1 MEKHEDNLDKLLK
14 AELEKEAGEI
24 MEEMDS
30 DESLQDISF
39 PEDLD
44 EKMWSKIQEYEEQQK
59 AYEKLSDADK
69 EAIRLGREVQALRGG
84 ENTKDHLK
92 KDVESDSY
100 IDNVVPIEHVK
111 HETDNKASDDGT
123 NGETE
128 KEAGKKKV
136 KKRKRHWKVYGIVA
150 IVAVLAMMWSM
161 VSIGGTPFFGRV
173 LNDIIGDRE
182 MVKVNTEREDGDKNK
197 VDDYDEFQVYEE
209 IKEKLGVDVVRL
221 KRTSKDMLL
230 VQSDIDE
237 SLKRVCLIYENEDGI
252 IQYQMEIQVENK
264 SYGYDI
270 EDEKIKEFQIEVGG
284 HTIDVSQYQLPNGG
298 KENVAKFVYK
308 DVFYTLNG
316 IMDEEKFKELYGEEG
331 DELASKLEG
340 TLRAIPLTSMP
351 ALSTAFINDV
361 DPTLTFAQMLYG
373 YGNKGDVFLGI
384 STSGNS
390 KNIIKALQVAKVK
403 GIKTIGLTGAS
414 GGKMKEYCDVTIKV
428 PEIETFKIQEFHL
441 PIYHCLCAMLEADFF
456 NEK

>member
-1 MEKHEDNLDKLLK
+1 MEKHEDNLGKLLK

-69 EAIRLGREVQALRGG
+69 GAIRLGREVQALRGG

-100 IDNVVPIEHVK
+100 IDNVVPIEYVK

-123 NGETE
+123 NEEIE

-197 VDDYDEFQVYEE
+197 TDDHDEAKVYEE
-209 IKEKLGVDVVRL
+209 IKESLGVDVVRL
-221 KRTSKDMLL
+221 EGKPDNMSL
-230 VQSDIDE
+230 VHSDIDKK
-237 SLKRVCLIYENEDGI
+237 LNRVCLIFANENTTLE
-252 IQYQMEIQVENK
+252 YQIVVNYQEQ
-264 SYGYDI
+264 SHGYDI
-270 EDEKIKEFQIEVGG
+270 EDEKIKEELIKEGG
-284 HTIDVSQYQLPNGG
+284 NEIRFTQYKLPDES
-298 KENVAKFVYK
+298 KENTAEFVYQ
-308 DVFYTLNG
+308 DVFYTLNAV
-316 IMDEEKFKELYGEEG
+316 MDEEDFKKILKNLY
-331 DELASKLEG
+331 
-340 TLRAIPLTSMP
+340 
-351 ALSTAFINDV
+351 
-361 DPTLTFAQMLYG
+361 
-373 YGNKGDVFLGI
+373 
-384 STSGNS
+384 
-390 KNIIKALQVAKVK
+390 
-403 GIKTIGLTGAS
+403 
-414 GGKMKEYCDVTIKV
+414 
-428 PEIETFKIQEFHL
+428 
-441 PIYHCLCAMLEADFF
+441 FF
-456 NEK
+456 

>member
-100 IDNVVPIEHVK
+100 IDNVVPIEHGK

-136 KKRKRHWKVYGIVA
+136 KKRKRHWKAYGIVA

-161 VSIGGTPFFGRV
+161 VSIGGTPFFGK
-173 LNDIIGDRE
+173 LWTQTIGDRK
-182 MVKVNTEREDGDKNK
+182 MTQVDTEREDGSKNK
-197 VDDYDEFQVYEE
+197 VDDYDEESVYEN
-209 IKEKLGVDVVRL
+209 IKEKMGVDVVRIL
-221 KRTSKDMLL
+221 KKPDDMVLI
-230 VQSDIDE
+230 QSDIDE
-237 SLKRVCLIYENEDGI
+237 VLKKVCLIYNNGESMIE
-252 IQYQMEIQVENK
+252 YQMIFNYKEQ
-264 SYGYDI
+264 SHGYDV
-270 EDEKIKEFQIEVGG
+270 EDKKIKEEQIEVDGNNINV
-284 HTIDVSQYQLPNGG
+284 TQYELPDES
-298 KENVAKFVYK
+298 KENVAQFIYK
-308 DVFYTLNG
+308 DVFYTINTT
-316 IMDEEKFKELYGEEG
+316 MDENNFKEL
-331 DELASKLEG
+331 LKS
-340 TLRAIPLTSMP
+340 
-351 ALSTAFINDV
+351 
-361 DPTLTFAQMLYG
+361 LY
-373 YGNKGDVFLGI
+373 
-384 STSGNS
+384 
-390 KNIIKALQVAKVK
+390 
-403 GIKTIGLTGAS
+403 
-414 GGKMKEYCDVTIKV
+414 
-428 PEIETFKIQEFHL
+428 
-441 PIYHCLCAMLEADFF
+441 FF
-456 NEK
+456 

>member
-44 EKMWSKIQEYEEQQK
+44 EKMWSKIQEYEEQQR

-100 IDNVVPIEHVK
+100 IDNVVPIEHGK

-136 KKRKRHWKVYGIVA
+136 KKRKRHWKAYGIVA

-161 VSIGGTPFFGRV
+161 VSIGGTPFFGK
-173 LNDIIGDRE
+173 LWTQTIGDRK
-182 MVKVNTEREDGDKNK
+182 MTQVDTEREDGDKNK
-197 VDDYDEFQVYEE
+197 VDDYDESKVYEE
-209 IKEKLGVDVVRL
+209 IKEKFGMDVVRFRR
-221 KRTSKDMLL
+221 KSDGMAL

-237 SLKRVCLIYENEDGI
+237 VLKKVCLIYENNNTF
-252 IQYQMEIQVENK
+252 IQYQMEIQSENK
-264 SYGYDI
+264 SYAYDI
-270 EDEKIKEFQIEVGG
+270 EDKKVKRTQITVDGNKIDI
-284 HTIDVSQYQLPNGG
+284 IQYELDDGNE
-298 KENVAKFVYK
+298 ENVAQFAYE
-308 DVFYTLNG
+308 DVFYTINTT
-316 IMDEEKFKELYGEEG
+316 MEEADFKEL
-331 DELASKLEG
+331 LK
-340 TLRAIPLTSMP
+340 
-351 ALSTAFINDV
+351 N
-361 DPTLTFAQMLYG
+361 LY
-373 YGNKGDVFLGI
+373 
-384 STSGNS
+384 
-390 KNIIKALQVAKVK
+390 
-403 GIKTIGLTGAS
+403 
-414 GGKMKEYCDVTIKV
+414 
-428 PEIETFKIQEFHL
+428 
-441 PIYHCLCAMLEADFF
+441 FF
-456 NEK
+456 

>member
-1 MEKHEDNLDKLLK
+1 MEKHEDNLGKLLK

-84 ENTKDHLK
+84 EDTKDRLK

-111 HETDNKASDDGT
+111 HEADNKASDDGT
-123 NGETE
+123 NEETG

-136 KKRKRHWKVYGIVA
+136 KKRKRHWKAYGIVA

-161 VSIGGTPFFGRV
+161 VSIGGTPFFGK
-173 LNDIIGDRE
+173 LWTQTIGDRK
-182 MVKVNTEREDGDKNK
+182 MTQVDTEREDGDKNE

-209 IKEKLGVDVVRL
+209 IKKKMGVDVVRFL
-221 KRTSKDMLL
+221 QKSDDMIL

-237 SLKRVCLIYENEDGI
+237 ILKQVCLIYNNGENI
-252 IQYQMEIQVENK
+252 IEYQMVFNYKEQ
-264 SYGYDI
+264 SHGYDI
-270 EDEKIKEFQIEVGG
+270 EDKKIKEEQFEVDGNN
-284 HTIDVSQYQLPNGG
+284 IVIIQYELPDGG
-298 KENVAKFVYK
+298 KESVAQFTYK
-308 DVFYTLNG
+308 DVFYTINTT
-316 IMDEEKFKELYGEEG
+316 MDAKNFKEL
-331 DELASKLEG
+331 LK
-340 TLRAIPLTSMP
+340 TL
-351 ALSTAFINDV
+351 
-361 DPTLTFAQMLYG
+361 Y
-373 YGNKGDVFLGI
+373 
-384 STSGNS
+384 
-390 KNIIKALQVAKVK
+390 
-403 GIKTIGLTGAS
+403 
-414 GGKMKEYCDVTIKV
+414 
-428 PEIETFKIQEFHL
+428 
-441 PIYHCLCAMLEADFF
+441 FF
-456 NEK
+456 

>member
-69 EAIRLGREVQALRGG
+69 KAIRLGREVQALRGG
-84 ENTKDHLK
+84 EDTKDHLK

-100 IDNVVPIEHVK
+100 IDNVVPIEYVK

-123 NGETE
+123 NEEIE
-128 KEAGKKKV
+128 KKAGKKKV

-197 VDDYDEFQVYEE
+197 IDNYDEERVYEE
-209 IKEKLGVDVVRL
+209 IKDKFGMDVVRL
-221 KRTSKDMLL
+221 KRNSVGMSL

-237 SLKRVCLIYENEDGI
+237 VLKKVCLLYEDDDTL
-252 IQYQMEIQVENK
+252 IQYQMEIQSENK
-264 SYGYDI
+264 SYAYDI
-270 EDEKIKEFQIEVGG
+270 EDKKVKRTQITVDGNKIDI
-284 HTIDVSQYQLPNGG
+284 IQYELDDGNE
-298 KENVAKFVYK
+298 ENVAQFAYE
-308 DVFYTLNG
+308 DVFYTINTT
-316 IMDEEKFKELYGEEG
+316 MEEADFKEL
-331 DELASKLEG
+331 LK
-340 TLRAIPLTSMP
+340 
-351 ALSTAFINDV
+351 N
-361 DPTLTFAQMLYG
+361 LY
-373 YGNKGDVFLGI
+373 
-384 STSGNS
+384 
-390 KNIIKALQVAKVK
+390 
-403 GIKTIGLTGAS
+403 
-414 GGKMKEYCDVTIKV
+414 
-428 PEIETFKIQEFHL
+428 
-441 PIYHCLCAMLEADFF
+441 FF
-456 NEK
+456 

>member
-1 MEKHEDNLDKLLK
+1 MEKHEDNLGKLLK

-100 IDNVVPIEHVK
+100 IDNVVPIEYVK

-123 NGETE
+123 NEEIE

-209 IKEKLGVDVVRL
+209 IKKKMGVDVVRFL
-221 KRTSKDMLL
+221 QKSDDMIL

-237 SLKRVCLIYENEDGI
+237 ILKRVCLIYNNGENI
-252 IQYQMEIQVENK
+252 IEYQMIFNYKEQ
-264 SYGYDI
+264 SHGYDI
-270 EDEKIKEFQIEVGG
+270 EDKKIKEEQFEVDGNN
-284 HTIDVSQYQLPNGG
+284 IVIIQYELPDGG
-298 KENVAKFVYK
+298 KESVAQFTYK
-308 DVFYTLNG
+308 DVFYTINTT
-316 IMDEEKFKELYGEEG
+316 MDAKSFKEL
-331 DELASKLEG
+331 LK
-340 TLRAIPLTSMP
+340 TL
-351 ALSTAFINDV
+351 
-361 DPTLTFAQMLYG
+361 Y
-373 YGNKGDVFLGI
+373 
-384 STSGNS
+384 
-390 KNIIKALQVAKVK
+390 
-403 GIKTIGLTGAS
+403 
-414 GGKMKEYCDVTIKV
+414 
-428 PEIETFKIQEFHL
+428 
-441 PIYHCLCAMLEADFF
+441 FF
-456 NEK
+456 

>member
-84 ENTKDHLK
+84 EDTKDHLE

-111 HETDNKASDDGT
+111 HEADNKASDDGT
-123 NGETE
+123 NEETE

-197 VDDYDEFQVYEE
+197 VDEYDEFQVYEE

-221 KRTSKDMLL
+221 KRTSEDMLL

-237 SLKRVCLIYENEDGI
+237 VLKRVCLIYDNRENMIE
-252 IQYQMEIQVENK
+252 YQMVCNYKEQ
-264 SYGYDI
+264 SHGYDI
-270 EDEKIKEFQIEVGG
+270 EDKKVKEEQIKVSGNNIDIFQYELSDG
-284 HTIDVSQYQLPNGG
+284 N
-298 KENVAKFVYK
+298 KENVAQFTYE
-308 DVFYTLNG
+308 DVFYTINTT
-316 IMDEEKFKELYGEEG
+316 MDEGKFKEL
-331 DELASKLEG
+331 LK
-340 TLRAIPLTSMP
+340 
-351 ALSTAFINDV
+351 N
-361 DPTLTFAQMLYG
+361 LY
-373 YGNKGDVFLGI
+373 
-384 STSGNS
+384 
-390 KNIIKALQVAKVK
+390 
-403 GIKTIGLTGAS
+403 
-414 GGKMKEYCDVTIKV
+414 
-428 PEIETFKIQEFHL
+428 
-441 PIYHCLCAMLEADFF
+441 FF
-456 NEK
+456 

>member
-59 AYEKLSDADK
+59 AYEKLSDDDK

-100 IDNVVPIEHVK
+100 IDNVVPIEYVK

-123 NGETE
+123 NEEIE

-197 VDDYDEFQVYEE
+197 TDDHDEAKVYEE
-209 IKEKLGVDVVRL
+209 IKESLGVDVVRL
-221 KRTSKDMLL
+221 EGKPDNMSL
-230 VQSDIDE
+230 VHSDIDKK
-237 SLKRVCLIYENEDGI
+237 LNRVCLIFANENTTLE
-252 IQYQMEIQVENK
+252 YQIVVNYQEQ
-264 SYGYDI
+264 SHGYDI
-270 EDEKIKEFQIEVGG
+270 EDEKIKEELIKEGG
-284 HTIDVSQYQLPNGG
+284 NEIRFTQYKLPDES
-298 KENVAKFVYK
+298 KENTAEFVYQ
-308 DVFYTLNG
+308 DVFYTLNAV
-316 IMDEEKFKELYGEEG
+316 MDEEDFK
-331 DELASKLEG
+331 
-340 TLRAIPLTSMP
+340 
-351 ALSTAFINDV
+351 
-361 DPTLTFAQMLYG
+361 
-373 YGNKGDVFLGI
+373 
-384 STSGNS
+384 
-390 KNIIKALQVAKVK
+390 
-403 GIKTIGLTGAS
+403 
-414 GGKMKEYCDVTIKV
+414 
-428 PEIETFKIQEFHL
+428 KIL
-441 PIYHCLCAMLEADFF
+441 KRC
-456 NEK
+456 

>member
-123 NGETE
+123 NEEIE
-128 KEAGKKKV
+128 KKAGKKKV

-150 IVAVLAMMWSM
+150 VLAMMWSM
-161 VSIGGTPFFGRV
+161 VSIGGTPFFSRG

-197 VDDYDEFQVYEE
+197 IGNYEEESVYED
-209 IKEKLGVDVVRL
+209 IKDKMGVDVVRL
-221 KRTSKDMLL
+221 RITSKEMSL

-237 SLKRVCLIYENEDGI
+237 VLKRVN
-252 IQYQMEIQVENK
+252 
-264 SYGYDI
+264 
-270 EDEKIKEFQIEVGG
+270 
-284 HTIDVSQYQLPNGG
+284 
-298 KENVAKFVYK
+298 
-308 DVFYTLNG
+308 
-316 IMDEEKFKELYGEEG
+316 
-331 DELASKLEG
+331 
-340 TLRAIPLTSMP
+340 LR
-351 ALSTAFINDV
+351 
-361 DPTLTFAQMLYG
+361 
-373 YGNKGDVFLGI
+373 
-384 STSGNS
+384 
-390 KNIIKALQVAKVK
+390 
-403 GIKTIGLTGAS
+403 
-414 GGKMKEYCDVTIKV
+414 
-428 PEIETFKIQEFHL
+428 
-441 PIYHCLCAMLEADFF
+441 
-456 NEK
+456 

>member
-84 ENTKDHLK
+84 EDTKDRLK

-123 NGETE
+123 NGETG

-136 KKRKRHWKVYGIVA
+136 KKRKRHWKAYGIVA

-161 VSIGGTPFFGRV
+161 VSIGGTPFFGK
-173 LNDIIGDRE
+173 LWTQTIGDRK
-182 MVKVNTEREDGDKNK
+182 MTQVDTEREDGGKNE
-197 VDDYDEFQVYEE
+197 VDDYDEFQVYDE
-209 IKEKLGVDVVRL
+209 IKEKMGVDVVRL
-221 KRTSKDMLL
+221 KRTSEDMLL

-237 SLKRVCLIYENEDGI
+237 VLKRVCLLYDNKENMIE
-252 IQYQMEIQVENK
+252 YQMVFNYKEQ
-264 SYGYDI
+264 SHGYDI
-270 EDEKIKEFQIEVGG
+270 EDKKIKEEKIKVSGNNIDIFQYE
-284 HTIDVSQYQLPNGG
+284 LPDGN
-298 KENVAKFVYK
+298 KENVAQFTYE
-308 DVFYTLNG
+308 DVFYTINTT
-316 IMDEEKFKELYGEEG
+316 MDEGKFKKLLKNLY
-331 DELASKLEG
+331 
-340 TLRAIPLTSMP
+340 
-351 ALSTAFINDV
+351 
-361 DPTLTFAQMLYG
+361 
-373 YGNKGDVFLGI
+373 
-384 STSGNS
+384 
-390 KNIIKALQVAKVK
+390 
-403 GIKTIGLTGAS
+403 
-414 GGKMKEYCDVTIKV
+414 
-428 PEIETFKIQEFHL
+428 
-441 PIYHCLCAMLEADFF
+441 FF
-456 NEK
+456 

>member
-84 ENTKDHLK
+84 EDTKDHLK

-100 IDNVVPIEHVK
+100 IDNVVPIEYVK

-123 NGETE
+123 NEEIE
-128 KEAGKKKV
+128 KKAGKKKV

-197 VDDYDEFQVYEE
+197 IDNYDEERVYEE
-209 IKEKLGVDVVRL
+209 IKDKFGMDVVRL
-221 KRTSKDMLL
+221 KRNSVGMSL

-237 SLKRVCLIYENEDGI
+237 VLKKVCLLYEDDDTL
-252 IQYQMEIQVENK
+252 IQYQMEIQSENK
-264 SYGYDI
+264 LYAYDI
-270 EDEKIKEFQIEVGG
+270 EDKKVKRTQITVDGNKIDI
-284 HTIDVSQYQLPNGG
+284 IQYELDDGNE
-298 KENVAKFVYK
+298 ENVAQFAYE
-308 DVFYTLNG
+308 DVFYTINTT
-316 IMDEEKFKELYGEEG
+316 MEEADFKEL
-331 DELASKLEG
+331 LK
-340 TLRAIPLTSMP
+340 
-351 ALSTAFINDV
+351 N
-361 DPTLTFAQMLYG
+361 LY
-373 YGNKGDVFLGI
+373 
-384 STSGNS
+384 
-390 KNIIKALQVAKVK
+390 
-403 GIKTIGLTGAS
+403 
-414 GGKMKEYCDVTIKV
+414 
-428 PEIETFKIQEFHL
+428 
-441 PIYHCLCAMLEADFF
+441 FF
-456 NEK
+456 

>member
-84 ENTKDHLK
+84 EDTKDRFK

-100 IDNVVPIEHVK
+100 IDNVVPIEHGK

-123 NGETE
+123 DEEIE

-209 IKEKLGVDVVRL
+209 IKKKMGVDVVRFL
-221 KRTSKDMLL
+221 QKSDDMIL

-237 SLKRVCLIYENEDGI
+237 ILKRVCLIYNNGENI
-252 IQYQMEIQVENK
+252 IEYQMIFNYKEQ
-264 SYGYDI
+264 SHGYDI
-270 EDEKIKEFQIEVGG
+270 EDKKIKEEQFEVDGNN
-284 HTIDVSQYQLPNGG
+284 IVIIQYELPDGG
-298 KENVAKFVYK
+298 KESVAQFTYK
-308 DVFYTLNG
+308 DVFYTINTT
-316 IMDEEKFKELYGEEG
+316 MDAKSFKEL
-331 DELASKLEG
+331 LK
-340 TLRAIPLTSMP
+340 TL
-351 ALSTAFINDV
+351 
-361 DPTLTFAQMLYG
+361 Y
-373 YGNKGDVFLGI
+373 
-384 STSGNS
+384 
-390 KNIIKALQVAKVK
+390 
-403 GIKTIGLTGAS
+403 
-414 GGKMKEYCDVTIKV
+414 
-428 PEIETFKIQEFHL
+428 
-441 PIYHCLCAMLEADFF
+441 FF
-456 NEK
+456 

>member
-123 NGETE
+123 NEEIE
-128 KEAGKKKV
+128 KKAGKKKV
-136 KKRKRHWKVYGIVA
+136 KKRKRHWKAYGIVA

-209 IKEKLGVDVVRL
+209 IKKKMGVDVVRFL
-221 KRTSKDMLL
+221 QKSDDMIL

-237 SLKRVCLIYENEDGI
+237 ILKRVCLIYNNGENI
-252 IQYQMEIQVENK
+252 IEYQMIFNYKEQ
-264 SYGYDI
+264 SHGYDI
-270 EDEKIKEFQIEVGG
+270 EDKKIKEEQFEVDGNN
-284 HTIDVSQYQLPNGG
+284 IVIIQYELPDGG
-298 KENVAKFVYK
+298 KESVAQFTYK
-308 DVFYTLNG
+308 DVFYTINTT
-316 IMDEEKFKELYGEEG
+316 MDAKSFKEL
-331 DELASKLEG
+331 LK
-340 TLRAIPLTSMP
+340 TL
-351 ALSTAFINDV
+351 
-361 DPTLTFAQMLYG
+361 Y
-373 YGNKGDVFLGI
+373 
-384 STSGNS
+384 
-390 KNIIKALQVAKVK
+390 
-403 GIKTIGLTGAS
+403 
-414 GGKMKEYCDVTIKV
+414 
-428 PEIETFKIQEFHL
+428 
-441 PIYHCLCAMLEADFF
+441 FF
-456 NEK
+456 

>member
-59 AYEKLSDADK
+59 AYEKLSDDDK

-136 KKRKRHWKVYGIVA
+136 KKRKRHWKAYGIVA

-161 VSIGGTPFFGRV
+161 VSIGGTPFFGK
-173 LNDIIGDRE
+173 LWTQTIGDRK
-182 MVKVNTEREDGDKNK
+182 MTQVDTEREDGSKNK
-197 VDDYDEFQVYEE
+197 VDDYDEESVYEN
-209 IKEKLGVDVVRL
+209 IKEKMGVDVVRIL
-221 KRTSKDMLL
+221 KKPDDMVLI
-230 VQSDIDE
+230 QSDIDE
-237 SLKRVCLIYENEDGI
+237 VLKKVCLIYNNGESMIE
-252 IQYQMEIQVENK
+252 YQMIFNYKEQ
-264 SYGYDI
+264 SHGYDV
-270 EDEKIKEFQIEVGG
+270 EDKKIKEEQIEVDGNNINV
-284 HTIDVSQYQLPNGG
+284 TQYELPDES
-298 KENVAKFVYK
+298 KENVAQFIYK
-308 DVFYTLNG
+308 DVFYTINTT
-316 IMDEEKFKELYGEEG
+316 MDENNFKEL
-331 DELASKLEG
+331 LKS
-340 TLRAIPLTSMP
+340 
-351 ALSTAFINDV
+351 
-361 DPTLTFAQMLYG
+361 LY
-373 YGNKGDVFLGI
+373 
-384 STSGNS
+384 
-390 KNIIKALQVAKVK
+390 
-403 GIKTIGLTGAS
+403 
-414 GGKMKEYCDVTIKV
+414 
-428 PEIETFKIQEFHL
+428 
-441 PIYHCLCAMLEADFF
+441 FF
-456 NEK
+456 

>member
-1 MEKHEDNLDKLLK
+1 MEKHEDNLGKLLK

-59 AYEKLSDADK
+59 AYEKLSDDDK

-100 IDNVVPIEHVK
+100 IDNVVPIEYVK

-123 NGETE
+123 NEEIE

-161 VSIGGTPFFGRV
+161 VSIGGTPFFGK
-173 LNDIIGDRE
+173 LWTQTIGDRK
-182 MVKVNTEREDGDKNK
+182 MTQVDTEREDGDKNE

-221 KRTSKDMLL
+221 KRTSEDMLL

-237 SLKRVCLIYENEDGI
+237 SLKRVCLIYEN
-252 IQYQMEIQVENK
+252 K
-264 SYGYDI
+264 SLHSG
-270 EDEKIKEFQIEVGG
+270 
-284 HTIDVSQYQLPNGG
+284 
-298 KENVAKFVYK
+298 FV
-308 DVFYTLNG
+308 
-316 IMDEEKFKELYGEEG
+316 
-331 DELASKLEG
+331 
-340 TLRAIPLTSMP
+340 
-351 ALSTAFINDV
+351 
-361 DPTLTFAQMLYG
+361 
-373 YGNKGDVFLGI
+373 
-384 STSGNS
+384 
-390 KNIIKALQVAKVK
+390 
-403 GIKTIGLTGAS
+403 
-414 GGKMKEYCDVTIKV
+414 
-428 PEIETFKIQEFHL
+428 
-441 PIYHCLCAMLEADFF
+441 
-456 NEK
+456 

>member
-24 MEEMDS
+24 MEEVDS

-84 ENTKDHLK
+84 EDTKDRLK

-123 NGETE
+123 DEEIE

-136 KKRKRHWKVYGIVA
+136 KKRKRHWKAYGIVA

-197 VDDYDEFQVYEE
+197 VDGHDEEKVYEE
-209 IKEKLGVDVVRL
+209 IKEKFGVDIVRFL
-221 KRTSKDMLL
+221 KKPNDMVLL
-230 VQSDIDE
+230 QSDIDE
-237 SLKRVCLIYENEDGI
+237 VLKRVCLIYENRETL
-252 IQYQMEIQVENK
+252 IQYQMEIQSENK
-264 SYGYDI
+264 SYAYDV
-270 EDEKIKEFQIEVGG
+270 EDEKVKKEQIVVDGN
-284 HTIDVSQYQLPNGG
+284 TIDIIQYELDDG
-298 KENVAKFVYK
+298 KEEYVARFTYEG
-308 DVFYTLNG
+308 VFYTINAT
-316 IMDEEKFKELYGEEG
+316 MSEEEFKEFLKNLY
-331 DELASKLEG
+331 
-340 TLRAIPLTSMP
+340 
-351 ALSTAFINDV
+351 
-361 DPTLTFAQMLYG
+361 
-373 YGNKGDVFLGI
+373 
-384 STSGNS
+384 
-390 KNIIKALQVAKVK
+390 
-403 GIKTIGLTGAS
+403 
-414 GGKMKEYCDVTIKV
+414 
-428 PEIETFKIQEFHL
+428 
-441 PIYHCLCAMLEADFF
+441 FF
-456 NEK
+456 

>member
-1 MEKHEDNLDKLLK
+1 MEKHEDNLGKLLK

-30 DESLQDISF
+30 DESLKDISF

-84 ENTKDHLK
+84 KDTKDRLK

-111 HETDNKASDDGT
+111 HEADNKVSDDGT

-161 VSIGGTPFFGRV
+161 VSIGGTPFFGK
-173 LNDIIGDRE
+173 LWTQTIGDRK
-182 MVKVNTEREDGDKNK
+182 MTQVDTEREDGDKNK
-197 VDDYDEFQVYEE
+197 VDDYDEESVYEE
-209 IKEKLGVDVVRL
+209 IKEKMGVDVVRL
-221 KRTSKDMLL
+221 KRTSEDMLL

-237 SLKRVCLIYENEDGI
+237 VLKRVCLIYDNKENMIE
-252 IQYQMEIQVENK
+252 YQMVFNYKEQ
-264 SYGYDI
+264 SHGYDI
-270 EDEKIKEFQIEVGG
+270 EDKKIKEEKIKISGNNIDIFQYE
-284 HTIDVSQYQLPNGG
+284 LPDGN
-298 KENVAKFVYK
+298 KENVAQFTYE
-308 DVFYTLNG
+308 DVFYTINTT
-316 IMDEEKFKELYGEEG
+316 MDEGKLKKLLKNLY
-331 DELASKLEG
+331 
-340 TLRAIPLTSMP
+340 
-351 ALSTAFINDV
+351 
-361 DPTLTFAQMLYG
+361 
-373 YGNKGDVFLGI
+373 
-384 STSGNS
+384 
-390 KNIIKALQVAKVK
+390 
-403 GIKTIGLTGAS
+403 
-414 GGKMKEYCDVTIKV
+414 
-428 PEIETFKIQEFHL
+428 
-441 PIYHCLCAMLEADFF
+441 FF
-456 NEK
+456 

>member
-69 EAIRLGREVQALRGG
+69 AAIRLGREVQALRGG
-84 ENTKDHLK
+84 EDTKDRLK

-100 IDNVVPIEHVK
+100 IDNVVPIEHGK

-123 NGETE
+123 DEETG

-161 VSIGGTPFFGRV
+161 VSIGGTPFFGK
-173 LNDIIGDRE
+173 LWTQTIGDRK
-182 MVKVNTEREDGDKNK
+182 MTQVDTEREDGDKNE

-221 KRTSKDMLL
+221 KRTSEDMLL

-316 IMDEEKFKELYGEEG
+316 IMDEEKFKDLLKNLY
-331 DELASKLEG
+331 
-340 TLRAIPLTSMP
+340 
-351 ALSTAFINDV
+351 
-361 DPTLTFAQMLYG
+361 
-373 YGNKGDVFLGI
+373 
-384 STSGNS
+384 
-390 KNIIKALQVAKVK
+390 
-403 GIKTIGLTGAS
+403 
-414 GGKMKEYCDVTIKV
+414 
-428 PEIETFKIQEFHL
+428 
-441 PIYHCLCAMLEADFF
+441 FF
-456 NEK
+456 

>member
-44 EKMWSKIQEYEEQQK
+44 EKMWSKIQEYEEQKK

-100 IDNVVPIEHVK
+100 IDNVVPIEYVK

-209 IKEKLGVDVVRL
+209 IKKKMGVDVVRFL
-221 KRTSKDMLL
+221 QKSDDMIL

-237 SLKRVCLIYENEDGI
+237 ILKRVCLIYNNGENI
-252 IQYQMEIQVENK
+252 IEYQMIFNYKEQ
-264 SYGYDI
+264 SHGYDI
-270 EDEKIKEFQIEVGG
+270 EDKKIKEEQFEVDGNN
-284 HTIDVSQYQLPNGG
+284 IVIIQYELPDGG
-298 KENVAKFVYK
+298 KESVAQFTYK
-308 DVFYTLNG
+308 DVFYTINTT
-316 IMDEEKFKELYGEEG
+316 MDAKSFKEL
-331 DELASKLEG
+331 LK
-340 TLRAIPLTSMP
+340 TL
-351 ALSTAFINDV
+351 
-361 DPTLTFAQMLYG
+361 Y
-373 YGNKGDVFLGI
+373 
-384 STSGNS
+384 
-390 KNIIKALQVAKVK
+390 
-403 GIKTIGLTGAS
+403 
-414 GGKMKEYCDVTIKV
+414 
-428 PEIETFKIQEFHL
+428 
-441 PIYHCLCAMLEADFF
+441 FF
-456 NEK
+456 

>member
-24 MEEMDS
+24 MEEVDS

-92 KDVESDSY
+92 KDVESNSY
-100 IDNVVPIEHVK
+100 IDNVVPIEHGK

-197 VDDYDEFQVYEE
+197 IDEYDEAKVYEE
-209 IKEKLGVDVVRL
+209 IKNKFGVDIVRIL
-221 KRTSKDMLL
+221 KKPDDMVLI
-230 VQSDIDE
+230 QSDIDE
-237 SLKRVCLIYENEDGI
+237 VLKRVCLIYKNRETL
-252 IQYQMEIQVENK
+252 IQYQMEIQSENK
-264 SYGYDI
+264 SYAYDV
-270 EDEKIKEFQIEVGG
+270 EDEKVKKEQIVVDGN
-284 HTIDVSQYQLPNGG
+284 TIDIIQYELDDG
-298 KENVAKFVYK
+298 KGEYVARFTYEG
-308 DVFYTLNG
+308 VFYTINAT
-316 IMDEEKFKELYGEEG
+316 MSEEEFKEFLKNLY
-331 DELASKLEG
+331 
-340 TLRAIPLTSMP
+340 
-351 ALSTAFINDV
+351 
-361 DPTLTFAQMLYG
+361 
-373 YGNKGDVFLGI
+373 
-384 STSGNS
+384 
-390 KNIIKALQVAKVK
+390 
-403 GIKTIGLTGAS
+403 
-414 GGKMKEYCDVTIKV
+414 
-428 PEIETFKIQEFHL
+428 
-441 PIYHCLCAMLEADFF
+441 FF
-456 NEK
+456 

>member
-84 ENTKDHLK
+84 EDTKDHLK

-100 IDNVVPIEHVK
+100 IDNVVPIEYVK

-123 NGETE
+123 NEEIE
-128 KEAGKKKV
+128 KKAGKKKV

-197 VDDYDEFQVYEE
+197 IDNYDEERVYEE
-209 IKEKLGVDVVRL
+209 IKDKFGMDVVRL
-221 KRTSKDMLL
+221 KRNSVGMSL

-237 SLKRVCLIYENEDGI
+237 VLKKVCLLYEDDDTL
-252 IQYQMEIQVENK
+252 IQYQMEIQSENK
-264 SYGYDI
+264 SYAYDI
-270 EDEKIKEFQIEVGG
+270 EDKKVKRTQITVDGNKIDI
-284 HTIDVSQYQLPNGG
+284 IQYELDDGNE
-298 KENVAKFVYK
+298 ENVAQFAYE
-308 DVFYTLNG
+308 DVFYT
-316 IMDEEKFKELYGEEG
+316 
-331 DELASKLEG
+331 
-340 TLRAIPLTSMP
+340 
-351 ALSTAFINDV
+351 IN
-361 DPTLTFAQMLYG
+361 TTM
-373 YGNKGDVFLGI
+373 
-384 STSGNS
+384 
-390 KNIIKALQVAKVK
+390 
-403 GIKTIGLTGAS
+403 
-414 GGKMKEYCDVTIKV
+414 E
-428 PEIETFKIQEFHL
+428 
-441 PIYHCLCAMLEADFF
+441 EADFKEF
-456 NEK
+456 LKNLYFF

>member
-100 IDNVVPIEHVK
+100 IDNVVPIEYVK

-123 NGETE
+123 NEEIE

-136 KKRKRHWKVYGIVA
+136 KKRKRHWKAYGIVA

-197 VDDYDEFQVYEE
+197 IDNYDEERVYEE
-209 IKEKLGVDVVRL
+209 IKDKFGMDVVRL
-221 KRTSKDMLL
+221 KRNSVGMSL

-237 SLKRVCLIYENEDGI
+237 VLKKVCLLYEDDDTL
-252 IQYQMEIQVENK
+252 IQYQMEIQSENK
-264 SYGYDI
+264 SYAYDI
-270 EDEKIKEFQIEVGG
+270 EDKKVKRTQITVDGNKIDI
-284 HTIDVSQYQLPNGG
+284 IQYELDDGNE
-298 KENVAKFVYK
+298 ENVAQFAYE
-308 DVFYTLNG
+308 DVFYTINTT
-316 IMDEEKFKELYGEEG
+316 MEEADFKEL
-331 DELASKLEG
+331 LK
-340 TLRAIPLTSMP
+340 
-351 ALSTAFINDV
+351 N
-361 DPTLTFAQMLYG
+361 LY
-373 YGNKGDVFLGI
+373 
-384 STSGNS
+384 
-390 KNIIKALQVAKVK
+390 
-403 GIKTIGLTGAS
+403 
-414 GGKMKEYCDVTIKV
+414 
-428 PEIETFKIQEFHL
+428 
-441 PIYHCLCAMLEADFF
+441 FF
-456 NEK
+456 

>member
-100 IDNVVPIEHVK
+100 IDNVVPIEYVK

-123 NGETE
+123 NGETG

-136 KKRKRHWKVYGIVA
+136 KKRKRHWKAYGIVA

-209 IKEKLGVDVVRL
+209 IKKKMGVDVVRFL
-221 KRTSKDMLL
+221 QKSDDMIL

-237 SLKRVCLIYENEDGI
+237 ILKRVCLIYNNGENI
-252 IQYQMEIQVENK
+252 IEYQMIFNYKEQ
-264 SYGYDI
+264 SHGYDI
-270 EDEKIKEFQIEVGG
+270 EDKKIKEEQFEVDGNN
-284 HTIDVSQYQLPNGG
+284 IVIIQYELPDGG
-298 KENVAKFVYK
+298 KESVAQFTYK
-308 DVFYTLNG
+308 DVFYTINTT
-316 IMDEEKFKELYGEEG
+316 MDAKSFKEL
-331 DELASKLEG
+331 LK
-340 TLRAIPLTSMP
+340 TL
-351 ALSTAFINDV
+351 
-361 DPTLTFAQMLYG
+361 Y
-373 YGNKGDVFLGI
+373 
-384 STSGNS
+384 
-390 KNIIKALQVAKVK
+390 
-403 GIKTIGLTGAS
+403 
-414 GGKMKEYCDVTIKV
+414 
-428 PEIETFKIQEFHL
+428 
-441 PIYHCLCAMLEADFF
+441 FF
-456 NEK
+456 

>member
-59 AYEKLSDADK
+59 AYEKLSDDDK

-128 KEAGKKKV
+128 KKAGKKKV
-136 KKRKRHWKVYGIVA
+136 KKGKRHWKVYGIVA

-197 VDDYDEFQVYEE
+197 IDNYDEAKVYEE
-209 IKEKLGVDVVRL
+209 IKNKFGVDIVRIL
-221 KRTSKDMLL
+221 KKPDDMVLI
-230 VQSDIDE
+230 QSDIDE
-237 SLKRVCLIYENEDGI
+237 VLKRVCLIYKNRETL
-252 IQYQMEIQVENK
+252 IQYQMEIQSENK
-264 SYGYDI
+264 SYAYDV
-270 EDEKIKEFQIEVGG
+270 EDEKVKKEQIVVDGN
-284 HTIDVSQYQLPNGG
+284 TIDIIQYELDDG
-298 KENVAKFVYK
+298 KEEYVARFTYEG
-308 DVFYTLNG
+308 VFYTINAT
-316 IMDEEKFKELYGEEG
+316 MSEEEFKEFLKNLY
-331 DELASKLEG
+331 
-340 TLRAIPLTSMP
+340 
-351 ALSTAFINDV
+351 
-361 DPTLTFAQMLYG
+361 
-373 YGNKGDVFLGI
+373 
-384 STSGNS
+384 
-390 KNIIKALQVAKVK
+390 
-403 GIKTIGLTGAS
+403 
-414 GGKMKEYCDVTIKV
+414 
-428 PEIETFKIQEFHL
+428 
-441 PIYHCLCAMLEADFF
+441 FF
-456 NEK
+456 

>member
-1 MEKHEDNLDKLLK
+1 MEKHEDNLGKLLK

-84 ENTKDHLK
+84 NDMKDRLK

-111 HETDNKASDDGT
+111 HEADNKASDDGT
-123 NGETE
+123 NEETE

-197 VDDYDEFQVYEE
+197 VGEYDEFQVYEE

-221 KRTSKDMLL
+221 KRTSEDMLL

-252 IQYQMEIQVENK
+252 IQYQMEVQVENK

-316 IMDEEKFKELYGEEG
+316 IMDEEKFKDLLKNLY
-331 DELASKLEG
+331 
-340 TLRAIPLTSMP
+340 
-351 ALSTAFINDV
+351 
-361 DPTLTFAQMLYG
+361 
-373 YGNKGDVFLGI
+373 
-384 STSGNS
+384 
-390 KNIIKALQVAKVK
+390 
-403 GIKTIGLTGAS
+403 
-414 GGKMKEYCDVTIKV
+414 
-428 PEIETFKIQEFHL
+428 
-441 PIYHCLCAMLEADFF
+441 FF
-456 NEK
+456 

>member
-100 IDNVVPIEHVK
+100 IDNVVPIEYVK

-123 NGETE
+123 NGEIE
-128 KEAGKKKV
+128 KKAGKKKV

-197 VDDYDEFQVYEE
+197 TDDHDEAKVYEE
-209 IKEKLGVDVVRL
+209 IKQKFGVDVVRL
-221 KRTSKDMLL
+221 KRNSDGMAL

-237 SLKRVCLIYENEDGI
+237 ILKRVCLIYNNGENI
-252 IQYQMEIQVENK
+252 IEYQMIFNYKEQ
-264 SYGYDI
+264 SHGYDI
-270 EDEKIKEFQIEVGG
+270 EDKKIKEEQFEVDGNN
-284 HTIDVSQYQLPNGG
+284 IVIIQYELPDGG
-298 KENVAKFVYK
+298 KESVAQFTYK
-308 DVFYTLNG
+308 DVFYTINTT
-316 IMDEEKFKELYGEEG
+316 MDAKSFKEL
-331 DELASKLEG
+331 LK
-340 TLRAIPLTSMP
+340 TL
-351 ALSTAFINDV
+351 
-361 DPTLTFAQMLYG
+361 Y
-373 YGNKGDVFLGI
+373 
-384 STSGNS
+384 
-390 KNIIKALQVAKVK
+390 
-403 GIKTIGLTGAS
+403 
-414 GGKMKEYCDVTIKV
+414 
-428 PEIETFKIQEFHL
+428 
-441 PIYHCLCAMLEADFF
+441 FF
-456 NEK
+456 

>member
-128 KEAGKKKV
+128 KKAGKKKV
-136 KKRKRHWKVYGIVA
+136 KKRKRHWKAYGIVA
-150 IVAVLAMMWSM
+150 IVAVFAMMWSM

-197 VDDYDEFQVYEE
+197 IDNYDEAKVYEE
-209 IKEKLGVDVVRL
+209 IKNKFGVDIVRIL
-221 KRTSKDMLL
+221 KKPDDMVLI
-230 VQSDIDE
+230 QSDIDE
-237 SLKRVCLIYENEDGI
+237 VLKRVCLIYKNRETL
-252 IQYQMEIQVENK
+252 IQYQMEIQSENK
-264 SYGYDI
+264 SYAYDV
-270 EDEKIKEFQIEVGG
+270 EDEKVKKEQIVVDGN
-284 HTIDVSQYQLPNGG
+284 TIDIIQYELDDG
-298 KENVAKFVYK
+298 KEEYVARFTYEG
-308 DVFYTLNG
+308 VFYTINAT
-316 IMDEEKFKELYGEEG
+316 MSEEEFKEFLKNLY
-331 DELASKLEG
+331 
-340 TLRAIPLTSMP
+340 
-351 ALSTAFINDV
+351 
-361 DPTLTFAQMLYG
+361 
-373 YGNKGDVFLGI
+373 
-384 STSGNS
+384 
-390 KNIIKALQVAKVK
+390 
-403 GIKTIGLTGAS
+403 
-414 GGKMKEYCDVTIKV
+414 
-428 PEIETFKIQEFHL
+428 
-441 PIYHCLCAMLEADFF
+441 FF
-456 NEK
+456 

>member
-1 MEKHEDNLDKLLK
+1 MEKHEDNLDKRLK

-84 ENTKDHLK
+84 NDMKDRFK

-100 IDNVVPIEHVK
+100 RDNVVPIEYVK

-197 VDDYDEFQVYEE
+197 VDEYDEFQVYEE

-221 KRTSKDMLL
+221 KRTSEDMLL

-237 SLKRVCLIYENEDGI
+237 SLKRV
-252 IQYQMEIQVENK
+252 
-264 SYGYDI
+264 
-270 EDEKIKEFQIEVGG
+270 
-284 HTIDVSQYQLPNGG
+284 
-298 KENVAKFVYK
+298 
-308 DVFYTLNG
+308 
-316 IMDEEKFKELYGEEG
+316 
-331 DELASKLEG
+331 
-340 TLRAIPLTSMP
+340 
-351 ALSTAFINDV
+351 
-361 DPTLTFAQMLYG
+361 
-373 YGNKGDVFLGI
+373 
-384 STSGNS
+384 
-390 KNIIKALQVAKVK
+390 
-403 GIKTIGLTGAS
+403 
-414 GGKMKEYCDVTIKV
+414 
-428 PEIETFKIQEFHL
+428 
-441 PIYHCLCAMLEADFF
+441 
-456 NEK
+456 